1 MNTRS
6 TGAETPALAGD
17 MQNVVYTKTLTCGVI
32 MLRKFGITLAVSV
45 MCLFAATA
53 FAEVKTFPKFK
64 VDVPAGWAASQD
76 GETVILVANDKSASV
91 SITVASLQGMTL
103 KDLAAAMSQQLKGS
117 PPQAVDGGGYHFTF
131 KSGAV
136 ESNAIVSGDDTTY
149 VLFVATGDSPQIDH
163 IMNSLED
170 R

>member
-1 MNTRS
+1 
-6 TGAETPALAGD
+6 
-17 MQNVVYTKTLTCGVI
+17 

-64 VDVPAGWAASQD
+64 VDVPAGWTDSQD
-76 GETVILVANDKSASV
+76 GDTVILAAGDKSASV
-91 SITVASLQGMTL
+91 SITVASTQGMSL

-117 PPQAVDGGGYHFTF
+117 PPQSLGDGYHFTF
-131 KSGAV
+131 KAGAV
-136 ESNAIVSGDDTTY
+136 ESDAILSGDATTY
-149 VLFVATGDSPQIDH
+149 VLFVATGEHPQIEH